1 MKPKLVLQFFR
12 AKMRFLSYVLVCSF
26 WIFIFK
32 ILGGDKIQDAYYIYQ
47 ELIDKYGSTPLLL
60 NGQAASY
67 IGQEKFDEAEAALQE
82 AVERDPNNVDTLINL
97 IVLSQQTGKPTE
109 VKYRIP
115 FDYVAVQFDG
125 LN

>member
-1 MKPKLVLQFFR
+1 M
-12 AKMRFLSYVLVCSF
+12 
-26 WIFIFK
+26 IFIFK

-109 VKYRIP
+109 VKYWIYLME
-115 FDYVAVQFDG
+115 YVVVQFDEKKIIIFNFG
-125 LN
+125 NGY